1 MVVSRSAG
9 VIAREV
15 RAKPDSASTPRS
27 GDASSETRVL
37 GRIAGHRPDLTAA
50 LGNFADGTRNYMVAS
65 ATFGLVVAV
74 IGTVAL
80 WLMGVPGALVWGVLA
95 FVTNFIPNIG
105 F

>member
-1 MVVSRSAG
+1 MPRPRPVYSR
-9 VIAREV
+9 
-15 RAKPDSASTPRS
+15 
-27 GDASSETRVL
+27 L
-37 GRIAGHRPDLTAA
+37 AGHRPDLTAA

-74 IGTVAL
+74 IDTVAL

-105 F
+105 FVIGVIPPAVIAFLEGGPGLMLAVVAV